1 MEHRWSRRK
10 PLELEVRVDSDEG
23 TLCARSRDVSLEGM
37 FLHGP
42 VGLLEQNSLVD
53 LEFRLGKTSG
63 AKVYRVKAYIVRCA
77 DDGVGVMFLEFVVDT
92 FRYFERLLYA
102 A

>member
-10 PLELEVRVDSDEG
+10 PLDLEVRVNSNEG
-23 TLCARSRDVSLEGM
+23 TLCTRSRDVSLEGM
-37 FLHGP
+37 FLRGP
-42 VGLLEQNSLVD
+42 VMLLEKNSLVD
-53 LEFRLGKTSG
+53 LEFRLGKKSS
-63 AKVYRVKAYIVRCA
+63 AKVYRVKAYIVRYA
-77 DDGVGVMFLEFVVDT
+77 DDGIGVMFLEFVVDT

>member
-1 MEHRWSRRK
+1 MEQRWSRRK
-10 PLELEVRVDSDEG
+10 PLDLEVRVNSEEG
-23 TLCARSRDVSLEGM
+23 TLCTRSRDVSLEGM
-37 FLHGP
+37 FLRGTAKM
-42 VGLLEQNSLVD
+42 VEGSAMVD
-53 LEFRLGKTSG
+53 LEFRLGKKST
-63 AKVYRVKAYIVRCA
+63 AKVYRVKACIVRYA

>member
-10 PLELEVRVDSDEG
+10 PLDLEVRVNSDEG
-23 TLCARSRDVSLEGM
+23 TLCTRSRDVSLEGM

-42 VGLLEQNSLVD
+42 VKLLEKNSLVD
-53 LEFRLGKTSG
+53 LEFRLGNKSG
-63 AKVYRVKAYIVRCA
+63 AKLYRVKACIVRSA
-77 DDGVGVMFLEFVVDT
+77 EDGVGVMFLEFVADT

>member
-10 PLELEVRVDSDEG
+10 PLDLEVRVNSDEG
-23 TLCARSRDVSLEGM
+23 TLCTRTRDVSLEGM
-37 FLHGP
+37 FLRGP
-42 VGLLEQNSLVD
+42 VNVLEKNSLVD
-53 LEFRLGKTSG
+53 LEFRLGKKSS
-63 AKVYRVKAYIVRCA
+63 AKVYRIKAYIVRYA

>member
-10 PLELEVRVDSDEG
+10 LLDLEVHVNSHVG
-23 TLCARSRDVSLEGM
+23 ILCTSSRDVSLEGM

-42 VGLLEQNSLVD
+42 VKMLEKNSLVD
-53 LEFRLGKTSG
+53 LEFRLGKKST
-63 AKVYRVKAYIVRCA
+63 AKVYRVKACIVRST
-77 DDGVGVMFLEFVVDT
+77 DDGVGVMFLEFVVDA